1 MANLRLYQNKNKKSK
16 AYGKYYGRVKA
27 TKTLNTTQLAN
38 HIAEHGSIITED
50 VLLSTINKMTKC
62 IKELLKDGKNVK
74 LDGLGTFYLS
84 VTSTGDSDAK
94 AWTAAGNIKHV
105 QIKFRP
111 DGSDASIVSNARM
124 LMDTQLEL
132 EDTYVNPQDAAQAE
146 SGGQAG
152 GSGNTGDGD
161 DNGDGDGS
169 GDGDGDGSG
178 GDNTEGGQPAPE
190 RP

>member
-1 MANLRLYQNKNKKSK
+1 MANIRLYKNNNKKSK

-27 TKTLNTTQLAN
+27 TKTLNTTQLAQ

-62 IKELLKDGKNVK
+62 IRELLMDGKNVK

-94 AWTAAGNIKHV
+94 KYTTSANIKHV

-111 DGSDASIVSNARM
+111 DGSDASLVSNARM
-124 LMDTQLEL
+124 LMDTQLTL
-132 EDTYVNPQDAAQAE
+132 EDSYMNPQDAAQAE

-152 GSGNTGDGD
+152 GSGSGDNSGGT
-161 DNGDGDGS
+161 GDGDGS
-169 GDGDGDGSG
+169 GDGD

>member
-1 MANLRLYQNKNKKSK
+1 MANIRLYQNKNKKSK

-27 TKTLNTTQLAN
+27 TKTLNTTQLAQ

-124 LMDTQLEL
+124 LMDTELTL
-132 EDTYVNPQDAAQAE
+132 EDSYVNPADAGQAN
-146 SGGQAG
+146 STGQAG
-152 GSGNTGDGD
+152 GSGDT
-161 DNGDGDGS
+161 GDGDGS
-169 GDGDGDGSG
+169 GDGDGGG

>member
-1 MANLRLYQNKNKKSK
+1 MANIRLYQNKNKKSK

-84 VTSTGDSDAK
+84 A
-94 AWTAAGNIKHV
+94 
-105 QIKFRP
+105 
-111 DGSDASIVSNARM
+111 
-124 LMDTQLEL
+124 
-132 EDTYVNPQDAAQAE
+132 
-146 SGGQAG
+146 
-152 GSGNTGDGD
+152 
-161 DNGDGDGS
+161 
-169 GDGDGDGSG
+169 
-178 GDNTEGGQPAPE
+178 NTEGVANEKDFTANNVKAIRVKFIGDQGKESEYATKMLTSKAKFRSVTGEAMPGAE
-190 RP
+190 EGEGENNG

>member
-1 MANLRLYQNKNKKSK
+1 M
-16 AYGKYYGRVKA
+16 
-27 TKTLNTTQLAN
+27 
-38 HIAEHGSIITED
+38 
-50 VLLSTINKMTKC
+50 
-62 IKELLKDGKNVK
+62 K

-132 EDTYVNPQDAAQAE
+132 EATYVNPQDAGQAN
-146 SGGQAG
+146 STGQAG
-152 GSGNTGDGD
+152 GSGDTGSDTG
-161 DNGDGDGS
+161 
-169 GDGDGDGSG
+169 GDGDGDG

>member
-1 MANLRLYQNKNKKSK
+1 
-16 AYGKYYGRVKA
+16 
-27 TKTLNTTQLAN
+27 
-38 HIAEHGSIITED
+38 
-50 VLLSTINKMTKC
+50 VLLSTINKVTKC
-62 IKELLKDGKNVK
+62 IRELLMDGKNVK

-94 AWTAAGNIKHV
+94 GYTVAQNIKHV

-111 DGSDASIVSNARM
+111 DGSDASLVSNARM
-124 LMDTQLEL
+124 LMDTQLTL
-132 EDTYVNPQDAAQAE
+132 EDSYVNPQDAAQAE

-152 GSGNTGDGD
+152 GSGDG
-161 DNGDGDGS
+161 N
-169 GDGDGDGSG
+169 GDGSG

>member
-27 TKTLNTTQLAN
+27 TKTLNTTQLAQ

-94 AWTAAGNIKHV
+94 AYKVADHITHV

-124 LMDTQLEL
+124 LMDTELTL
-132 EDTYVNPQDAAQAE
+132 EDSYVNPADAGQAN
-146 SGGQAG
+146 STGQAG
-152 GSGNTGDGD
+152 GSGDTGGD
-161 DNGDGDGS
+161 TGGDGDG
-169 GDGDGDGSG
+169 GDGDGDNTG

>member
-1 MANLRLYQNKNKKSK
+1 M
-16 AYGKYYGRVKA
+16 
-27 TKTLNTTQLAN
+27 
-38 HIAEHGSIITED
+38 
-50 VLLSTINKMTKC
+50 LLSTINKVTKC
-62 IKELLKDGKNVK
+62 IRELLMDGKNVK

-94 AWTAAGNIKHV
+94 AYKVADHITHV

-124 LMDTQLEL
+124 LMDTQLTL
-132 EDTYVNPQDAAQAE
+132 EDSYVNPQDAAQAE

-161 DNGDGDGS
+161 GI

>member
-1 MANLRLYQNKNKKSK
+1 MLNGVNVEHH

-27 TKTLNTTQLAN
+27 TKTLNTTQLAQ

-94 AWTAAGNIKHV
+94 AYKVADHITHV

-124 LMDTQLEL
+124 LMDTELTL
-132 EDTYVNPQDAAQAE
+132 EDSYVNPADAGQAN
-146 SGGQAG
+146 STGQAG

-161 DNGDGDGS
+161 GS
-169 GDGDGDGSG
+169 GDGDSG

>member
-1 MANLRLYQNKNKKSK
+1 M
-16 AYGKYYGRVKA
+16 
-27 TKTLNTTQLAN
+27 
-38 HIAEHGSIITED
+38 
-50 VLLSTINKMTKC
+50 LLSTINKMTKC

-84 VTSTGDSDAK
+84 VTSTGNSDAK
-94 AWTAAGNIKHV
+94 AWTAAENIKHV

-124 LMDTQLEL
+124 LMDTELTL
-132 EDTYVNPQDAAQAE
+132 EDSYVNPQDAAQAT

-152 GSGNTGDGD
+152 GSGSGDNSGGT
-161 DNGDGDGS
+161 GDGDGS
-169 GDGDGDGSG
+169 GDGDGDGDNTG